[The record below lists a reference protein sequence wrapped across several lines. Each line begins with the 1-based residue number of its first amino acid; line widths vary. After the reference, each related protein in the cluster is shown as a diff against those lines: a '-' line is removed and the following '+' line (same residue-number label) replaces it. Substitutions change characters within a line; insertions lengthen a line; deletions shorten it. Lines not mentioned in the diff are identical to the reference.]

1 MRAHLATSLGVVGA
15 AALLLPLVPHVDGL
29 AGGPAGDGAPP
40 EPARG
45 AARASSAPGGT
56 AASARPAGAGAGD
69 TQLAGSTQS
78 LPFLAP
84 ETGSRGHAGGRAER
98 GLAVAAR
105 EVRPYALLGVVW
117 ERADA
122 ELHGR
127 VQVRTRDARSGEW
140 TGWRELESH
149 PGDAPG
155 EPNGGP
161 DGERERGATAPLWVG
176 DSDAVQARVV
186 PGTDGKLPE
195 GMRLELVDPGPDPGT
210 GSEQGMPG
218 TPGTPGG
225 PGGPGTQAT
234 PGTPGTGAGSDADT
248 GIPAS
253 PVTSVAGSPYSA
265 SAGELLLPSAPSTP
279 PATPATPATP
289 APAETPAWSAPPTSA
304 ASPASPASP
313 ASSAPPRTSERE
325 VAGARPH
332 ASARPRI
339 VTRKGWGADERLRE
353 SGFSYT
359 RTVKAAFVH
368 HTAMSN
374 KYRCSQA
381 PSIIRS
387 IYRYHVKSSKWR
399 DIGYNFLVDK
409 CGTIYEG
416 RAGGVAKA
424 VMGAHTYGFNSNS
437 TGIAVI
443 GSFGS
448 TRPPAPVVNALSR
461 LSAWKL
467 GLYGVNARGKVTLKS
482 GGGTYKKG
490 TRVKLHTISGHR
502 DGFNTACPG
511 AKLYRKLGTVRSAA
525 ARLQGR

>member
-15 AALLLPLVPHVDGL
+15 AALLLPLAPHVDGL
-29 AGGPAGDGAPP
+29 SGGPAGDGAPP
-40 EPARG
+40 ETARG
-45 AARASSAPGGT
+45 AARASAAPGGP
-56 AASARPAGAGAGD
+56 AASARRANAGD
-69 TQLAGSTQS
+69 GQLAGSTQS

-84 ETGSRGHAGGRAER
+84 ETSSRGHSGSQATP
-98 GLAVAAR
+98 GLAVAER

-117 ERADA
+117 EHADA

-127 VQVRTRDARSGEW
+127 VQVRTRAAQGGRW
-140 TGWRELESH
+140 TGWRELEAH

-155 EPNGGP
+155 ELKSGGA
-161 DGERERGATAPLWVG
+161 GEGRERGATAPLWVG
-176 DSDAVQARVV
+176 SSDAVQARVV
-186 PGTDGKLPE
+186 PGTGEKLPE
-195 GMRLELVDPGPDPGT
+195 GLRLELVDPGPEPGAQGAQGAQGTQGASTAPGASAPGASAVPGASVTPATPAAPTPPGASEAPGT
-210 GSEQGMPG
+210 S
-218 TPGTPGG
+218 
-225 PGGPGTQAT
+225 
-234 PGTPGTGAGSDADT
+234 
-248 GIPAS
+248 IPAS

-265 SAGELLLPSAPSTP
+265 SAGEPLMP
-279 PATPATPATP
+279 P
-289 APAETPAWSAPPTSA
+289 

-313 ASSAPPRTSERE
+313 SAPSSPASSPQPSQPSERE
-325 VAGARPH
+325 ETGAAGVAGARPN
-332 ASARPRI
+332 AGPRPRI
-339 VTRKGWGADERLRE
+339 VTRKGWGADEGLRE
-353 SGFSYT
+353 SGFAYT

-374 KYRCSQA
+374 NYRCSQA

-424 VMGAHTYGFNSNS
+424 VMGAHTYGFNTNS

-448 TRPPAPVVNALSR
+448 TRPPAAVANALSK

-467 GLYGVNARGKVTLKS
+467 GLYGVNPRGTVTLTS
-482 GGGTYKKG
+482 GGGKYKKG

-511 AKLYRKLGTVRSAA
+511 AQLYRKLGTVRAAA